1 MFGLSAFLAPF
12 AAVGAGSVPVITGIN
27 YDIIDI
33 AGSGQRIV
41 IAVTDST
48 GCTGA
53 TIGGVALTS
62 FAIDDATHVSGIAG
76 AHAAG
81 VVDVVV
87 TNGAGPSTTGTGMV
101 EYWSPASSSVAPI
114 HDFDPHVAS
123 SLTMVASKVS
133 VMNDLVGVMHQR
145 QTTDA
150 SRPTLNAS
158 DSSYGG
164 KTTLNMSA
172 SCFIPDADAS
182 MAGPITEIVIGHMTV
197 DSCAF
202 LTSYPDASPYNSL
215 WRKDNHARFYNYPP
229 AGGITD
235 VTDTTT
241 TVSTPTV
248 IMFEDDMSAGTGA
261 SRICATKN
269 LSVFPVAKTTLWKP
283 TTKLG
288 VGYGNAGI
296 SKATGTIARV
306 LIFGGI
312 LTQADKVHLAG
323 YLSHRYGLAVTAS
336 GSSFAVTS
344 ISPTSG
350 TERGGTSVTITGT
363 GFTGA
368 TSASVGGLT
377 LNSFTVVNDT
387 TITGTTK
394 MQPPGLKSISVTN
407 GTTETKT
414 NAYTFNAVG
423 KYTSGIP
430 FRGINRAGPE
440 YGEEWDGWN
449 GQSWFEIPTGT
460 PLANEI
466 AHFKSKG
473 FNVIRLPFSWN
484 RMQHTLN
491 GALASTYSTNYKNLV
506 TALTNAGFRVIVD
519 CHNYVRYAT
528 SAWSGDTEIAGFTVR
543 TLGDGTL
550 TMAHLVDLWTKVA
563 GLFVDNHYVQFGLMN
578 EAHNFTLNNNTYYT
592 GLNSIIAAIRGAGAT
607 SQLILV
613 PNSDGSNVEHWS
625 TWTGTTGGGDTDDVN
640 ALTITDSANNYAFD
654 FHCYIDNPGSSTAFN
669 TKLAELTTWL
679 RTNGKKGYLTE
690 GFSNKSSANGSAAF
704 GNLMSYLNTNN
715 DVWIGITPWNLDP
728 YEYTIQD
735 GNGAHTIDGTCMS
748 WYSPY
753 LTSGIVT

>member
-12 AAVGAGSVPVITGIN
+12 AAVTGSVPVITGIN

-33 AGSGQRIV
+33 AGGGQRV
-41 IAVTDST
+41 VVHVDSST
-48 GCTGA
+48 GCTGM
-53 TIGGVALTS
+53 TIGGVACTG
-62 FAIDDATHVSGIAG
+62 FAIDDATHVSGVPG
-76 AHAAG
+76 ARAAG
-81 VVDVVV
+81 TADVIV
-87 TNGAGPSTTGTGMV
+87 TNAAGPSNPLLGGTGMV
-101 EYWSPASSSVAPI
+101 EYWSPKQVATGSK
-114 HDFDPHVAS
+114 DAYFDTDKGVTTVS
-123 SLTMVASKVS
+123 GGKVS
-133 VMNDLVGVMHQR
+133 NWDSQGTTAYAFAQG
-145 QTTDA
+145 TDA
-150 SRPTLNAS
+150 SRPAQTAS
-158 DSSYGG
+158 SFGAIPGLVLDGVDDVLIGAITGVETYSIFVVAKWTSTDDTSGSAFDVPLTITGSSGWGG
-164 KTTLNMSA
+164 FGA
-172 SCFIPDADAS
+172 
-182 MAGPITEIVIGHMTV
+182 
-197 DSCAF
+197 
-202 LTSYPDASPYNSL
+202 
-215 WRKDNHARFYNYPP
+215 
-229 AGGITD
+229 
-235 VTDTTT
+235 
-241 TVSTPTV
+241 
-248 IMFEDDMSAGTGA
+248 SAGQVAWKNYDRSMVLRGA
-261 SRICATKN
+261 GLNDGSAHLIGVTCDSGAVKLWADGLQQGADFTPGNTSAYVTKIG
-269 LSVFPVAKTTLWKP
+269 SGRSGSPDVPGDFFA
-283 TTKLG
+283 
-288 VGYGNAGI
+288 
-296 SKATGTIARV
+296 GTIGAVVILQGVISADNRTR
-306 LIFGGI
+306 LYEWAKQRFGVMG
-312 LTQADKVHLAG
+312 T
-323 YLSHRYGLAVTAS
+323 S
-336 GSSFAVTS
+336 VTS

-394 MQPPGLKSISVTN
+394 MQVPGAKNVSVVN
-407 GTTETKT
+407 GTTATKS
-414 NAYTFNAVG
+414 NAFTFNAVG

-430 FRGINRAGPE
+430 FRGINRPGPE
-440 YGEEWDGWN
+440 YGEDWDGWN

-460 PLANEI
+460 PLTNEI

-625 TWTGTTGGGDTDDVN
+625 TWTGTTGGGDLDSVN

-669 TKLAELTTWL
+669 TKLSELTTWL

-690 GFSNKSSANGSAAF
+690 GFSDKSSTYGSAAF
-704 GNLMSYLNTNN
+704 GSLMSYLNTNN